1 MLTLTGSATSRGIAI
16 APLFLCSLCSAA
28 PQKRTV
34 ENTDA
39 EAARAEAALQAAKQ
53 QLTALHDKAVL
64 DAGNDAA
71 AIFEIHAMLLEDKDY
86 LEAVYSAIR
95 VDALC
100 AEYAVYRA
108 GMQFSSLFQSMDD
121 AYMKER
127 AADITD
133 VSMRV
138 AALLTGEVRDDP
150 LSGVEQPVILA
161 ADTFSPSQTMQLD
174 KAKIAAFVT
183 RTGAFHSHASILAR
197 SLGIP
202 AVAALGDAF
211 GQLEN
216 GVTAIVDGIDG
227 LVLCNPGATALA
239 QYQAK
244 ARTLSEAAQRQKLL
258 RGKSAVT
265 CDGFSVALCANIGQ
279 PDEVWQALSYDAEGI
294 GLFRSEFLFLG
305 HSAAPSEETQFEA
318 YKKVLTAMAPRPV
331 AVRTL
336 DLGADKQTPCLPLP
350 FEENPAL
357 GYRAIRISLDR
368 AEEIFV
374 PQLRALLR
382 ASVYGALSIL
392 FPMITGVQEVHSILS
407 LLDTVKGQLRKEHIP
422 YSEAIK
428 IGIMIETP
436 AAVIMADKLAGLVD
450 FFSIGTNDL
459 TQYTLAADRMNP
471 QVSYLFDAGN
481 PAILRMIRRVVD
493 CAHAASIPVC
503 ICGESAADVAL
514 VPYYIGMG
522 VDELSMSAPSILRI
536 KEYVRGLDGSVCQR
550 KCANALI

>member
-16 APLFLCSLCSAA
+16 APLFLYSLCSVA

-150 LSGVEQPVILA
+150 LSGVAQPVILA
-161 ADTFSPSQTMQLD
+161 ADAFSPSQTMQLD

-216 GVTAIVDGIDG
+216 GVTAIV
-227 LVLCNPGATALA
+227 
-239 QYQAK
+239 
-244 ARTLSEAAQRQKLL
+244 
-258 RGKSAVT
+258 
-265 CDGFSVALCANIGQ
+265 
-279 PDEVWQALSYDAEGI
+279 
-294 GLFRSEFLFLG
+294 
-305 HSAAPSEETQFEA
+305 
-318 YKKVLTAMAPRPV
+318 
-331 AVRTL
+331 
-336 DLGADKQTPCLPLP
+336 
-350 FEENPAL
+350 
-357 GYRAIRISLDR
+357 
-368 AEEIFV
+368 
-374 PQLRALLR
+374 
-382 ASVYGALSIL
+382 
-392 FPMITGVQEVHSILS
+392 
-407 LLDTVKGQLRKEHIP
+407 
-422 YSEAIK
+422 
-428 IGIMIETP
+428 
-436 AAVIMADKLAGLVD
+436 
-450 FFSIGTNDL
+450 
-459 TQYTLAADRMNP
+459 
-471 QVSYLFDAGN
+471 
-481 PAILRMIRRVVD
+481 
-493 CAHAASIPVC
+493 
-503 ICGESAADVAL
+503 
-514 VPYYIGMG
+514 
-522 VDELSMSAPSILRI
+522 
-536 KEYVRGLDGSVCQR
+536 
-550 KCANALI
+550 